1 MSEKR
6 ANTKERILVKAY
18 EVLLQTGLIES
29 SMEEIAK
36 ASDCTRRTL
45 YRYFP
50 SKDQLVF
57 EVVIRILEDWNQ
69 VQLSIYEDLSG
80 TGFERLE
87 DYLKALV
94 SYMEGRMDTMRFLG
108 TFDYYTQDRSDL
120 QCSGEVIIRF
130 NEVSHS
136 SHQYLQQLIERGSTD
151 GSLTYACDLEVLVS
165 TISQVLWSFGQR
177 IAMRGVQIEAED
189 HVDKMKLIHCQ
200 IDLYLQALKVP
211 EGGIQ

>member
-69 VQLSIYEDLSG
+69 VQHSIYNQLSG
-80 TGFERLE
+80 TGFQRLD

-94 SYMEGRMDTMRFLG
+94 SYMEDRMDTMRFLG

-120 QCSGEVIIRF
+120 QCSGEVVMRF

-136 SHQYLQQLIERGSTD
+136 SHQYLQQLIEQGSAD
-151 GSLTYACDLEVLVS
+151 RSLTYAGDLEVLVS

-200 IDLYLQALKVP
+200 IDLYLLALKVP

>member
-6 ANTKERILVKAY
+6 ANTKERILLKAY
-18 EVLLQTGLIES
+18 EALLKTGLSET

-50 SKDQLVF
+50 SKDELVF

-69 VQLSIYEDLSG
+69 VQLLIYQDLSG

-94 SYMEGRMDTMRFLG
+94 GYMEDRLDTMRFLG

-120 QCSGEVIIRF
+120 QCSSEVFMRF
-130 NEVSHS
+130 NEISHS
-136 SHQYLQQLIERGSTD
+136 SHQYLQQLIELGSAD
-151 GSLTYACDLEVLVS
+151 GSLFYAGDLEVLVS

-177 IAMRGVQIEAED
+177 IAMRGMQIEAED